1 MLSIGPG
8 SSWASILH
16 WLWRA
21 LPRGTRLVDEIE
33 CVLSVLLAIVLAHLV
48 GAQNISW
55 AALSGYMVT
64 RSHVADSLLRGTLRI
79 IGTAFGAGLSLITV
93 PAIEN
98 VWPLCS
104 LAGAAVGG
112 AALYGAMTSRR
123 SYAWL
128 FTGLTFE
135 MVLLDKLGHP
145 NLAVTA
151 FAATR
156 MLEVGSGTAASIIIS
171 TLSALTARR
180 RWPGVRTPPPQQIG
194 WQPLA
199 FRHAGEAAIALAFLP
214 PLAVLLGIRETAQGA
229 ISIMAVMMVPISSLG
244 VSGLMPVSRKLAER
258 IVGCLA
264 GAAPA
269 ALVLFLAHG
278 DPVVMIVGTAAGVLI
293 GRHIENGSH
302 SHVYVGTQFTL
313 AILVT
318 LVPDNYTDAAIAPSL
333 DRLLGI
339 LIGMALIEPV
349 LFAWHLLVPSTRG
362 RASPGT

>member
-1 MLSIGPG
+1 M
-8 SSWASILH
+8 
-16 WLWRA
+16 
-21 LPRGTRLVDEIE
+21 
-33 CVLSVLLAIVLAHLV
+33 LLAIVFAHLV
-48 GAQNISW
+48 GARNVSW
-55 AALSGYMVT
+55 AAFSGYMVM
-64 RSHVADSLLRGTLRI
+64 RAHVADSLLRGALRI
-79 IGTAFGAGLSLITV
+79 IGTAFGAGLALVTV
-93 PAIEN
+93 PAIQDF
-98 VWPLCS
+98 WPLCS
-104 LAGAAVGG
+104 LAGGAFGG
-112 AALYGAMTSRR
+112 VAMYGALTSRR

-145 NLAVTA
+145 SLAVTA
-151 FAATR
+151 FATTR
-156 MLEVGSGTAASIIIS
+156 MLEVGSGTVASIIIS

-180 RWPGVRTPPPQQIG
+180 RWPGVRTPPAQQVG

-214 PLAVLLGIRETAQGA
+214 PLATLVGIRETAQGA

-244 VSGLMPVSRKLAER
+244 VSGLAPVSRKLAER

-264 GAAPA
+264 GAVPA
-269 ALVLFLAHG
+269 ALILFIARG
-278 DPVVMIVGTAAGVLI
+278 NPVVMILGTVAGVLI

-318 LVPDNYTDAAIAPSL
+318 LVPDNYTNAALSPSL
-333 DRLLGI
+333 ERLLGI

-349 LFAWHLLVPSTRG
+349 LIAWRLFVPWTRG
-362 RASPGT
+362 RSAPGA